1 MRLKERIT
9 EREFMICLMVFLV
22 SMSSPAPLLD
32 ADDSISRGAT
42 AMYTISIEEGYEYW
56 ILLEFDEADGMD
68 LDIIVAS
75 DEMDYDSFIQMPYFE
90 DYIYA
95 RDFSLAEGASE
106 GVEDLVLTSPYTGT
120 AYIIVH
126 DIGETG
132 GDYHLRI
139 F

>member
-1 MRLKERIT
+1 
-9 EREFMICLMVFLV
+9 MICLIVFLV
-22 SMSSPAPLLD
+22 SMSSPAALLD

-42 AMYTISIEEGYEYW
+42 AMYTISLNEGYEYW
-56 ILLEFDEADGMD
+56 ILLDFDDTAGMD

-75 DEMDYDSFIQMPYFE
+75 DEMDYNSFIQMPYFE
-90 DYIYA
+90 DYIYS
-95 RDFSLAEGASE
+95 REFSLVEGVSE
-106 GVEDLVLTSPYTGT
+106 GVEDLILTAPYTGT

-132 GDYHLRI
+132 GDYHLRV

>member
-1 MRLKERIT
+1 
-9 EREFMICLMVFLV
+9 MICLFVFLV
-22 SMSSPAPLLD
+22 SLSSPAPLLD
-32 ADDSISRGAT
+32 VDDNISRGAT
-42 AMYTISIEEGYEYW
+42 AMYTISLDEGYEYW
-56 ILLEFDEADGMD
+56 ILLEFDETDRMD

-75 DEMDYDSFIQMPYFE
+75 DEMDYNNFIQMPYFE

-95 RDFSLAEGASE
+95 RDFSLVEGNSE
-106 GVEDLVLTSPYTGT
+106 GVEDLILTAPYTGT

-132 GDYHLRI
+132 GDYHLRV